1 MIMNSFGKALL
12 HLVVELHL
20 AALRPTALPGGN
32 PDLLALQRFQ
42 GL

>member
-1 MIMNSFGKALL
+1 MVIDSFGKALL

-20 AALRPTALPGGN
+20 AALRPTAFPGSN
-32 PDLLALQRFQ
+32 PDLLALQRSQ